1 MGSFLQRSGSA
12 ILLCECWTSTCCCVF
27 SLSFFSQDPSMQ
39 MGRRQ
44 RRAPPPLVSR
54 VLVVPLFLHGVFPQ
68 AEAVSPSPM
77 VDAGEAQTGS
87 QTAAL
92 ARAPASPDDPTQ
104 TRSTGRRPRSPPRDR
119 RPPPAMTSPLSLVS
133 VVAG

>member
-1 MGSFLQRSGSA
+1 MIIYLGNQLTNLSTSGS
-12 ILLCECWTSTCCCVF
+12 IIYLDCIS
-27 SLSFFSQDPSMQ
+27 SQ
-39 MGRRQ
+39 GR
-44 RRAPPPLVSR
+44 
-54 VLVVPLFLHGVFPQ
+54 LHIYIFRLYICP
-68 AEAVSPSPM
+68 
-77 VDAGEAQTGS
+77 GEAQTGS

-104 TRSTGRRPRSPPRDR
+104 TRSTGLPPRSPPRDR